1 MKIHLIKD
9 SHSLYLDR
17 DGIINKKKD
26 NDYVKSWDEFIFI
39 KGSLKAISILSNI
52 FKKIFI
58 VSNQRGIGRGIMTDQ
73 DLEIIH
79 DRMMRKIEYEK
90 GRIDKIYY
98 CSDINNS
105 SINRKPNPGMAL
117 ESKNDFNDIEFNNS
131 FMVGDQLSDIA
142 FGKNLGMK
150 TILIGNLKTNK
161 EDLIPDHKFLTLLDF
176 SKNIITT

>member
-9 SHSLYLDR
+9 SYSLYLDR
-17 DGIINKKKD
+17 DGVINKKKD

-39 KGSLKAISILSNI
+39 EGSLKAISILSNI

-73 DLEIIH
+73 DIEIIH
-79 DRMMRKIEYEK
+79 NKMICEIESKK

-98 CSDINNS
+98 CSDTNNS

-117 ESKNDFNDIEFNNS
+117 DSKNDFNDIEFNNS
-131 FMVGDQLSDIA
+131 YMVGDQLSDIE
-142 FGKNLGMK
+142 FGRNLGMK
-150 TILIGNLKTNK
+150 TVLIGNLKTNT
-161 EDLIPDHKFLTLLDF
+161 EDLIPDHNFLTLLDF
-176 SKNIITT
+176 SKNIITI